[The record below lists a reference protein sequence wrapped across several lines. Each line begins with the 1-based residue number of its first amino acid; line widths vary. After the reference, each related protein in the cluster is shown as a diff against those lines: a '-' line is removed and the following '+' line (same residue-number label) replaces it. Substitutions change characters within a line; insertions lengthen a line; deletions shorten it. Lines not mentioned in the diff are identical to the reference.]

1 MFHSEDYMRQLIDLL
16 KGSFHDRLCY
26 VGLQGS
32 YMRGEATEDSDIDPM
47 VVIDRLTVADLDSY
61 KQIIS
66 HMECPE
72 KSCGFICG
80 KQDLM
85 CWNPL
90 EICHLL
96 HTTKDYYGKLAELVP
111 TYTDDDVRNFVR
123 LSVNNLY
130 HEITHRYI
138 HGSPDEN
145 AARIASSYKGVFFI
159 LQNVHYLETG
169 VFVQGKAELL
179 ERLEDEDR
187 EILTVAIAVGNG
199 ESFDFDTIFSVL
211 HIWCRN
217 VLKRLANWGNK
228 DEVQN

>member
-1 MFHSEDYMRQLIDLL
+1 MFHSEDYMHQLIDLL
-16 KGSFHDRLCY
+16 KGSFRDRLCY

-32 YMRGEATEDSDIDPM
+32 YMRGEATEKSDIDPM
-47 VVIDRLTVADLDSY
+47 VIIDSLSIADLNRY
-61 KQIIS
+61 KAIICQ
-66 HMECPE
+66 MEDPE

-80 KQDLM
+80 KEDLAH
-85 CWNPL
+85 WNPL

-96 HTTKDYYGKLAELVP
+96 HTTQDYYGKLAEFVP
-111 TYTDDDVRNFVR
+111 TYTDDDVRNFAR

-138 HGSPDEN
+138 HGSPDKN
-145 AARIASSYKGVFFI
+145 AARIAASYKGVFFI

-169 VFVQGKAELL
+169 VFVQRKAELL

-187 EILTVAIAVGNG
+187 EILTIAIALGNE
-199 ESFDFDTIFSVL
+199 ESFDFNTIFSVL

-217 VLKRLANWGNK
+217 VLNRLANWGNK